1 MTMTDRILLSLP
13 EIALVCGAV
22 VVSMLGLAKGRGVRD
37 SVPFVSVGFLLAAF
51 FLIPVATTD
60 ERLLGAK
67 LLMPTLPAFA
77 KSLITL
83 IGIPL
88 VLLSAGRIDAGL
100 ERAAAEGRVPFA
112 AIRATRGE
120 FHAFMLLS
128 LAGACL
134 VSTAGD
140 LAWLFLAI
148 ELVSLPTYIMIAI
161 SRPVRAAQES
171 ALKYFFLGALST
183 AVVLY
188 GFSLLY
194 GATGTVELVPMAER
208 LAQQAAGGGLSS
220 LATMGLAIAILGL
233 CFKIGAV
240 PMHFYMPDVYEG
252 AAAPV
257 TAFIAFVPKVAGFL
271 ALILLLSTVGWTGHV
286 ALVGGEAIP
295 VEGLPQPITAL
306 LWMIAVLTMTLGNV
320 GALLQKSVKR
330 MLAYSSI
337 ANTGYM
343 LIGVIAGPLGIL
355 GSGPETV
362 TGLHATLFFLL
373 GYGIMNVA
381 AFGPI
386 ASLER
391 QGGEVDSFEDIAGLR
406 QRSPAMAWMLA
417 IGAFSLIGVPP
428 LLGFWGKLFLF
439 AAGVSAGQMALVVV
453 AALNSAIGAWYYLR
467 LASEPIVGHPSA
479 RSETVTP
486 RPSPWPRLATVAC
499 ALGLVVVPFFLPAL
513 LRTAR
518 FEPARPATDGVET
531 AAASDAPAGVDPER

>member
-13 EIALVCGAV
+13 EISLFCGAV
-22 VVSMLGLAKGRGVRD
+22 IVSMLGLARTRGIRD
-37 SVPFVSVGFLLAAF
+37 SVPFVSVGFLVAAF
-51 FLIPVATTD
+51 LLIPVATTD
-60 ERLLGAK
+60 DRLLGAK
-67 LLMPTLPAFA
+67 LLMPSLPAFA

-88 VLLSAGRIDAGL
+88 VLLSAGRIDAAL

-140 LAWLFLAI
+140 LVWLFLAI

-183 AVVLY
+183 AIVLY
-188 GFSLLY
+188 GFALLY
-194 GATGTVELVPMAER
+194 GATGSVELATMAER

-220 LATMGLAIAILGL
+220 LATMGLAITILGL

-257 TAFIAFVPKVAGFL
+257 TAFIAFVPKAAGFL
-271 ALILLLSTVGWTGHV
+271 ALILVLSTVGWSGHV
-286 ALVGGEAIP
+286 TLVGGEMVPI
-295 VEGLPQPITAL
+295 EGLPQPITAL

-337 ANTGYM
+337 AHTGYIM
-343 LIGVIAGPLGIL
+343 VGLTVFGGSSDPDVQAAGIQGVLFYGFAYAVMNLG
-355 GSGPETV
+355 
-362 TGLHATLFFLL
+362 AFAC
-373 GYGIMNVA
+373 VA
-381 AFGPI
+381 ALQRRPGVTSQI
-386 ASLER
+386 S
-391 QGGEVDSFEDIAGLR
+391 SFAGLGR
-406 QRSPAMAWMLA
+406 RA
-417 IGAFSLIGVPP
+417 P
-428 LLGFWGKLFLF
+428 LLGVAMTLFLLSLVGIPPTAGF
-439 AAGVSAGQMALVVV
+439 LGKAVIVLGAIEGGGYLPILAVIIMLNATAAAF
-453 AALNSAIGAWYYLR
+453 YYLR
-467 LASEPIVGHPSA
+467 VVVTMYMREPAADAKPLEVGGLTRA
-479 RSETVTP
+479 
-486 RPSPWPRLATVAC
+486 
-499 ALGLVVVPFFLPAL
+499 GLVIAAVATIAIGLLPAV
-513 LRTAR
+513 T
-518 FEPARPATDGVET
+518 G
-531 AAASDAPAGVDPER
+531 AALDITEKAAMSLSRYC

>member
-13 EIALVCGAV
+13 EISLFCGAV
-22 VVSMLGLAKGRGVRD
+22 IVSMLGLARTRGIRD
-37 SVPFVSVGFLLAAF
+37 SVPFVSVGFLVAAF
-51 FLIPVATTD
+51 LLIPVATTD
-60 ERLLGAK
+60 DRLLGAK
-67 LLMPTLPAFA
+67 LLMPSLPAFA

-88 VLLSAGRIDAGL
+88 VLLSAGRIDAAL

-140 LAWLFLAI
+140 LVWLFLAI

-183 AVVLY
+183 AIVLY
-188 GFSLLY
+188 GFALLY
-194 GATGTVELVPMAER
+194 GATGSVELATMAER

-220 LATMGLAIAILGL
+220 LATMGLAITILGL

-257 TAFIAFVPKVAGFL
+257 TAFIAFVPKAAGFL
-271 ALILLLSTVGWTGHV
+271 ALILVLSTVGWSGHV
-286 ALVGGEAIP
+286 TLVGGEMVPI
-295 VEGLPQPITAL
+295 EGLPQPITAL

-343 LIGVIAGPLGIL
+343 LIGVIAGPVGIL
-355 GSGPETV
+355 GSDETI

-373 GYGIMNVA
+373 AYGIMNVA
-381 AFGPI
+381 AFGPL

-391 QGGEVDSFEDIAGLR
+391 QGSEVDSFEDLAGLR

-428 LLGFWGKLFLF
+428 LLGFWGKLFVF
-439 AAGVSAGQMALVVV
+439 AAGVSAGQMALVIV

-479 RSETVTP
+479 RSETVTS

-499 ALGLVVVPFFLPAL
+499 GLGLVAVPLFLPVL
-513 LRTAR
+513 MRTAR
-518 FEPARPATDGVET
+518 FE
-531 AAASDAPAGVDPER
+531 AAVPDAPANASAQAGGEAVSPSDSPR